1 MKTDAEFIAGLKS
14 NDRRLYAE
22 FVRVFAS
29 RVYNV
34 AFNILQRK
42 EDAEE
47 AAQDVF
53 IKVFQSIDSFDGS
66 CTLKTWMYRIAV
78 NKSLDAL
85 RAKKRKTPWK
95 VFIQLFSDD
104 GEEIQTAVAI
114 EPIHPGIQLEQ
125 KEEAE
130 ILSSVIEKLPERQKA
145 VFVLYQFEDMS
156 YKEIASTLEISVSA
170 VDSLMS
176 RAKKQLR
183 EQLNSLVYGSI
194 R

>member
-14 NDRRLYAE
+14 NNRKLYAE
-22 FVRVFAS
+22 FVGVFAS
-29 RVYNV
+29 RIYNV
-34 AFNILQRK
+34 AFHILQRK
-42 EDAEE
+42 EEAEE
-47 AAQDVF
+47 VAQDVF
-53 IKVFQSIDSFDGS
+53 MKVFQSIDLFDGS
-66 CTLKTWMYRIAV
+66 CSLKTWVYRITV

-85 RAKKRKTPWK
+85 RNRKRKNSWS
-95 VFIQLFSDD
+95 VFVNLFNEE
-104 GEEIQTAVAI
+104 GEEKHVAVEMA
-114 EPIHPGIQLEQ
+114 HPGVQLEQ
-125 KEEAE
+125 KEEAG
-130 ILSSVIEKLPERQKA
+130 ILFAAIDQLPERQKS

-183 EQLNSLVYGSI
+183 EYLTMLRYGSI